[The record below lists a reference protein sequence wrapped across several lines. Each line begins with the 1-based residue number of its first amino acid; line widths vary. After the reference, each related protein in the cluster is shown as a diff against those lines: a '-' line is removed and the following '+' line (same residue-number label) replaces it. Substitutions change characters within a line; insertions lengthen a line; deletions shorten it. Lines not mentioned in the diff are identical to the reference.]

1 MKSLTTSMHEY
12 INVRRS
18 LGYKLK
24 EQERYLKEFIK
35 FLKKKDYQY
44 ITVKIATEWATLPHD
59 AKLAT
64 WSQRLSIVRLFA
76 RYRIAEDPRTEIP
89 PSYLLSQ
96 QPNRVT
102 PYIYSEQEIQQL
114 LKACQLLP
122 SKGLRRH
129 TYFIFFGLIAVTG
142 CRINELISLN
152 RNDFDDKNGWIIIRN
167 SKCDKSRLLP
177 LHQTTIQ
184 QLKKYAKIR
193 DQFPVHDVNAFFLSD
208 RGIRITE
215 WSTRYAFIQISKKIG
230 LRDMFDSYGP
240 RIHDI
245 RHRFAILTL
254 LNWYR
259 EGANINKKIILL
271 STYLGHKKP
280 TDTYWYIT
288 GIPELLAQATAKLEK
303 NIGE

>member
-1 MKSLTTSMHEY
+1 MKSLIASLHDY
-12 INVRRS
+12 INVRKS
-18 LGYKLK
+18 LGYKLT
-24 EQERYLKEFIK
+24 EQERYLKSFVK
-35 FLKKKDYQY
+35 FLKKKNCQY
-44 ITVKIATEWATLPHD
+44 VTVKLATEWATLPRD

-76 RYRIAEDPRTEIP
+76 RYRIASDPRTEVP
-89 PSYLLSQ
+89 PPYLLSQ

-102 PYIYSEQEIQQL
+102 PYIYSEQEIQKL

-122 SKGLRRH
+122 SKGLRCH
-129 TYFIFFGLIAVTG
+129 TYFTFFGLIAVTG

-152 RNDFDDKNGWIIIRN
+152 RNDFDEKNGWIIIRN

-193 DQFPVHDVNAFFLSD
+193 DRFPVQDGNAFFLSD
-208 RGIRITE
+208 RGMRITE
-215 WSTRYAFIQISKKIG
+215 WSTRYVFIQISKKIG
-230 LRDMFDSYGP
+230 LRNMIDSHGP

-254 LNWYR
+254 LNWYH
-259 EGANINKKIILL
+259 EGADINKKIILL

-280 TDTYWYIT
+280 TDTYWYVT
-288 GIPELLAQATAKLEK
+288 GTPELLAQATAKLEK